1 MNMPT
6 HINRRRS
13 LRYTF
18 GAVAAIG
25 SLRFAQAAGADAAA
39 GRHYEVTHT
48 DAEWKRLLTPDQY
61 TVLRQD
67 GTERAHSSPLADE
80 TASGIYA
87 CAGCALP
94 LFFSEKKFHSS
105 TGWPSFWAPIPDA
118 LDESRDDTF
127 GMLRTAVSCH
137 RCGSHIGHI
146 FNDGPQ
152 PTGLRYCMN
161 GLALTFEKA

>member
-1 MNMPT
+1 MNQPT
-6 HINRRRS
+6 HLNRRRS
-13 LRYTF
+13 LLYTL
-18 GAVAAIG
+18 GAIAAIG
-25 SLRFAQAAGADAAA
+25 SAPLAQAAGAEAT
-39 GRHYEVTHT
+39 GRRYEVMRSE
-48 DAEWKRLLTPDQY
+48 AEWKRLLTPDQY
-61 TVLRQD
+61 VVLRQD
-67 GTERAHSSPLADE
+67 GTERAHTSPLADE
-80 TASGIYA
+80 TASGIYS
-87 CAGCALP
+87 CAGCGLP

-118 LDESRDDTF
+118 LDESRDDKF

-161 GLALTFEKA
+161 GLALKFDRA